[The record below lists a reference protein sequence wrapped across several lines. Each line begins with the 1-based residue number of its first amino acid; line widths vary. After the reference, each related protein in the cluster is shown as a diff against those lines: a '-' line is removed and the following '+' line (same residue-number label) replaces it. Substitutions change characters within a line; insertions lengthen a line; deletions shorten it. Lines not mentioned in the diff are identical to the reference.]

1 MTVPVDT
8 DFLAAQRATLLE
20 RVRDHQA
27 RVDALMSEAD
37 SLAGAEDGSDAQA
50 DGEMG
55 DGDATA
61 TARENLELAA
71 RLEGE
76 AIDAARKALRR
87 IDDGTYGTCT
97 TCGTAIARERLE
109 ALPETPVCV
118 VCKAGRALVR

>member
-1 MTVPVDT
+1 
-8 DFLAAQRATLLE
+8 
-20 RVRDHQA
+20 
-27 RVDALMSEAD
+27 
-37 SLAGAEDGSDAQA
+37 
-50 DGEMG
+50 MG

-87 IDDGTYGTCT
+87 IEDGTYGTCT

>member
-1 MTVPVDT
+1 
-8 DFLAAQRATLLE
+8 
-20 RVRDHQA
+20 
-27 RVDALMSEAD
+27 VDALMAEAD

-61 TARENLELAA
+61 TAREHLDLAA
-71 RLEGE
+71 RLEDE
-76 AIDAARKALRR
+76 AIDAAKLALAR
-87 IDDGTYGTCT
+87 IEAGTYGTCT
-97 TCGTAIARERLE
+97 TCGGPIGKERLE